1 MTELQ
6 ELQGWL
12 SAIGG
17 PAAAL
22 GLLVAA
28 YELRAG
34 RAERL
39 DNEASQARLI
49 TIEREETFD
58 PLFFKASVHNRSGSP
73 VFDVRLDWLGYI
85 EDRGDGLLRRVKPEL
100 SFLGQGELGLV
111 TTAQVDDV
119 LVLDAGER
127 IWSGFEWSYP
137 EWFALAPDRK
147 SLDALIA
154 RLDHGMTISFLDTNG
169 RCWQRTNT
177 TAPVR
182 VLTRKQLPFW
192 HRRRWW
198 PDRRVIGRKERPPA
212 RSADRMWMIEPP
224 DPRGQAHSASPDPE
238 DG

>member
-1 MTELQ
+1 MTNWQ

-58 PLFFKASVHNRSGSP
+58 PLFFKVSVHNRSGSP

-85 EDRGDGLLRRVKPEL
+85 EDRGDGLLRRVRPEL

-111 TTAQVDDV
+111 TTDKVDDV
-119 LVLDAGER
+119 HVLDAGES
-127 IWSGFEWSYP
+127 IWSGLEWHYP
-137 EWFALAPDRK
+137 EWFDLEPDRK

-154 RLDHGMTISFLDTNG
+154 RLDYGMTISFLDTNG

-177 TAPVR
+177 ASPVR
-182 VLTRKQLPFW
+182 VLSRKQFPFW
-192 HRRRWW
+192 HIRRWW

-212 RSADRMWMIEPP
+212 RSADTMWAIEPP
-224 DPRGQAHSASPDPE
+224 DPRGRVQPDTE